1 MAGNLKIPPDH
12 ISTGVFLLRF
22 LQPLRIEVEKFLT
35 LITVHKQTENVEPYS
50 AHCTAQCSGAFAI
63 FHKEKNA
70 SLAEHGAKEA
80 PLFKMSLRQLNDLL
94 GLYIPM

>member
-50 AHCTAQCSGAFAI
+50 ANCTAQYSGAFAI
-63 FHKEKNA
+63 FHKEKKNA
-70 SLAEHGAKEA
+70 SLAEHGAKET
-80 PLFKMSLRQLNDLL
+80 PQFFFKKVN
-94 GLYIPM
+94 